1 MAAKKKAKK
10 RKATAKSKKATA
22 SKKTSSL
29 EDLQNFTTGKIDD
42 ETLKK
47 VADLEEVLGIKTTNP
62 FGTNEPEIFEKSM
75 AESTVSDLQN
85 LCTKVGVFPDSSRAR
100 MKQKLREEFKRVTK
114 GSRSIVMETPLSI
127 SDPNHPNHD
136 KAKKLM
142 GEGF

>member
-1 MAAKKKAKK
+1 MAAKKKAK
-10 RKATAKSKKATA
+10 RKITAKSKKVAP
-22 SKKTSSL
+22 SEKKSSL

-62 FGTNEPEIFEKSM
+62 FGTNEPELFEKSM
-75 AESTVSDLQN
+75 AESTVSDLQH

-100 MKQKLREEFKRVTK
+100 MKQKLREEFKRVTR
-114 GSRSIVMETPLSI
+114 GSRSISMETPISV
-127 SDPNHPNHD
+127 SDPNHPNHER
-136 KAKKLM
+136 AKQLM

>member
-1 MAAKKKAKK
+1 MAAKKKVK
-10 RKATAKSKKATA
+10 RKATAKSKGPAT
-22 SKKTSSL
+22 SKKKPSL
-29 EDLQNFTTGKIDD
+29 EDIQNFTTGKIDD

-47 VADLEEVLGIKTTNP
+47 VAELEDVLGIKTTNP
-62 FGTNEPEIFEKSM
+62 FGTNEPEIFEKNM

-85 LCTKVGVFPDSSRAR
+85 LCTKVGVFPDSSRSR
-100 MKQKLREEFKRVTK
+100 MKQKLREEFKRVTR

-127 SDPNHPNHD
+127 SDPTHPNHE

>member
-1 MAAKKKAKK
+1 MAAKKKAK
-10 RKATAKSKKATA
+10 RKTTAKSKKAAA
-22 SKKTSSL
+22 SKKKSSL

-47 VADLEEVLGIKTTNP
+47 VADLEDVLGIKTVNP
-62 FGTNEPEIFEKSM
+62 FGTNEPELFERSM
-75 AESTVSDLQN
+75 ADSTVSDLQN

-114 GSRSIVMETPLSI
+114 GSRSIVMETPISV
-127 SDPNHPNHD
+127 SDPNHPNHE

-142 GEGF
+142 SEGF

>member
-1 MAAKKKAKK
+1 MAAKKKAK
-10 RKATAKSKKATA
+10 RKITAKSKKVAP
-22 SKKTSSL
+22 SEKKSSL

-62 FGTNEPEIFEKSM
+62 FGTNEPELFEKSM
-75 AESTVSDLQN
+75 AESTVSDLQH

-100 MKQKLREEFKRVTK
+100 MKQKLREEFKRVTR
-114 GSRSIVMETPLSI
+114 GSRSISMETPISV
-127 SDPNHPNHD
+127 SDPNHPNHER
-136 KAKKLM
+136 AKKLM